1 MEFWRQFENELLARQ
16 FRLDK
21 YAGPY
26 ESGAVFRARTSGTPQ
41 REVAVKVVAATSRRA
56 KRRASSWKLAT
67 ELRHPNLLQVYETG
81 SATLGGLRVV
91 YAVMD
96 RADDTLDKLL
106 EERCLTQPEARELLL
121 SSAKALSFLHARGIV
136 HSRLD
141 PREIVALDN
150 LTKLSVDRLKVI
162 DQRPGS
168 PAVSAADDI
177 AALGAVLC
185 KAITGTIGFSS
196 SLPVPLRNIL
206 RQCLQ
211 PDPKDR
217 WAASDIV
224 TALNVV
230 SSEVR
235 NPAGFGSQI
244 RPLATWKSAAVAV
257 GLAACVLWLGFPS
270 KHRPDSSHP
279 PHATPMQVAPFGER
293 ARLRESETNAPAT
306 ELAGRQITARDL
318 REVWRVVVF
327 QDSNVANANRRADA
341 INEIWPDLNAAVYSL
356 TGDPPFEVI
365 VGATMERATAIRLVK
380 RLRSNGLPEA
390 MLAKTTPPVPQ
401 TDEESRAN
409 TTGRLRR

>member
-1 MEFWRQFENELLARQ
+1 MVVVDGRSLLSFMEFWRQFENELLARQ

-26 ESGAVFRARTSGTPQ
+26 ESGAIFRARTSGTPQ
-41 REVAVKVVAATSRRA
+41 REVEVKVVAATSRRA

-106 EERCLTQPEARELLL
+106 QERCLTQPEARELLL
-121 SSAKALSFLHARGIV
+121 SSAQALSFLHARGIV
-136 HSRLD
+136 HTRLE
-141 PREIVALDN
+141 PREIIALDN

-162 DQRPGS
+162 DQRPGT
-168 PAVSAADDI
+168 PAISAADDI

-185 KAITGTIGFSS
+185 KAITGTVGFSS

-206 RQCLQ
+206 RHCLQ
-211 PDPKDR
+211 PDAKDR

-235 NPAGFGSQI
+235 DPAGFGSQI
-244 RPLATWKSAAVAV
+244 RRLATWKSAAVAA
-257 GLAACVLWLGFPS
+257 GLAACALWLGFPT
-270 KHRPDSSHP
+270 KHRSDSSHP
-279 PHATPMQVAPFGER
+279 PHALAQVAPFGER

-306 ELAGRQITARDL
+306 ELPGSQITARDL

-365 VGATMERATAIRLVK
+365 VGATMERATARRLVK

-390 MLAKTTPPVPQ
+390 MLAKTAPPVPQ
-401 TDEESRAN
+401 TDE
-409 TTGRLRR
+409 